1 MEDEGLI
8 EEVLLCIQNIESY
21 LKIDEEELNYL
32 YLILKK
38 GFQSDDYDIK
48 NLSIELFNLL
58 LSTPKEGEVLN
69 LLISDCNEITTGEF
83 RGYYQLLQK
92 IDSELKEKMNEII
105 ISLKE
110 HKNYFIKK
118 ISIERL

>member
-1 MEDEGLI
+1 M
-8 EEVLLCIQNIESY
+8 
-21 LKIDEEELNYL
+21 

-38 GFQSDDYDIK
+38 VFQLVDYDIK
-48 NLSIELFNLL
+48 NLSIKLFCLL

-92 IDSELKEKMNEII
+92 IDPELKEK
-105 ISLKE
+105 
-110 HKNYFIKK
+110 
-118 ISIERL
+118 